1 VVEIV
6 SQLYSGAII
15 PNLPEDAR
23 DVFVLEEGVYVFFT
37 IGERTQTS
45 VDQDL
50 NTQDFETI
58 RAVSLGRKV
67 GYIAFGSAEV
77 ALRALQILG
86 YEWITHA
93 VW

>member
-6 SQLYSGAII
+6 SQLYFGTVI
-15 PNLPEDAR
+15 PNFPEDAR

-37 IGERTQTS
+37 IGERTQMS

-50 NTQDFETI
+50 KTQDFETI
-58 RAVSLGRKV
+58 LAISLGRNV

-77 ALRALQILG
+77 ASRALPTLG